1 MTTSIET
8 FKSSLLELLFKP
20 FSFFAKLRN
29 VNNSSLIFLLILG
42 SVWITLSSTLKIE
55 GNYFLKWPQ
64 LLVNSLIA
72 CAIGWFFLYI
82 NAIIGFLISKLVG
95 GKGNISS
102 TFTVLAYSFLPGIFL
117 ISTYL
122 LVLLFPFDSGY
133 SNYWSV
139 AKGLL
144 ITINCFVFLWFLYI
158 GLNGIIYF
166 HKLFI
171 LKAFLVFLGG
181 VFSPLLLTS
190 AFFIF

>member
-1 MTTSIET
+1 MNVLSKFPNTH
-8 FKSSLLELLFKP
+8 FLELLFHP
-20 FSFFAKLRN
+20 RSFFKKIRLKNN
-29 VNNSSLIFLLILG
+29 VPFILLVVLG

-64 LLVNSLIA
+64 LLIKSLIS

-82 NAIIGFLISKLVG
+82 NAIIGFLISKLFG
-95 GKGNISS
+95 GKGNINS
-102 TFTVLAYSFLPGIFL
+102 TFTVLVYSFLPSIFL

-122 LVLLFPFDSGY
+122 LILLFPFDSEY

-144 ITINCFVFLWFLYI
+144 ITINCIVFIWFLYI

-166 HKLFI
+166 HKLSI
-171 LKAFLVFLGG
+171 LKAFLVFLGV
-181 VFSPLLLTS
+181 VFSPLLLTT